1 MKSYTWILI
10 AELGQLRLIDP
21 EKFDSRFASR
31 SLGAL
36 LIGSENPDL
45 SNEMSRPKPLADLLQ
60 ADFPGENVKEA
71 LKKKKKKMECESV
84 RMRALLE
91 QDISGP
97 MAHRFHERLQPIDIE
112 VAA

>member
-1 MKSYTWILI
+1 MKSYAWILI
-10 AELGQLRLIDP
+10 AQLGQLRLIDP
-21 EKFDSRFASR
+21 QQFDSRFASR

-60 ADFPGENVKEA
+60 ADFTGENVKEA
-71 LKKKKKKMECESV
+71 L